1 MVLSFFV
8 CREDTSLPTSRFSAK
23 TLDPG
28 SGVKATSQNGYQDY
42 ASSGRGA
49 TWPSGIQAT
58 ESYWQ
63 VILLSLLVMFIF
75 LFVYL
80 WMDSLFFSV
89 IVWSFLSWERS
100 CSLLLWKKSV
110 GERLQYPMYTDFLF
124 TAVEGSKVRNEEDPS
139 SVTSSR
145 ANLTSIQVCGEA
157 KLLSICC
164 FRVQFLSWCL
174 KSVNLCWRLMSCS
187 MSLQPLDSELQNP
200 SFFPRFL
207 LMI

>member
-1 MVLSFFV
+1 LLCGRRRRRSDSETFSFPEQYL
-8 CREDTSLPTSRFSAK
+8 EDTSLPTSRFSAK

-80 WMDSLFFSV
+80 
-89 IVWSFLSWERS
+89 
-100 CSLLLWKKSV
+100 
-110 GERLQYPMYTDFLF
+110 
-124 TAVEGSKVRNEEDPS
+124 
-139 SVTSSR
+139 
-145 ANLTSIQVCGEA
+145 
-157 KLLSICC
+157 
-164 FRVQFLSWCL
+164 
-174 KSVNLCWRLMSCS
+174 
-187 MSLQPLDSELQNP
+187 
-200 SFFPRFL
+200 
-207 LMI
+207 